1 VSHCPDREKEMDISA
16 QKARVETYLA
26 GLMERS
32 EKLSYYEKLTYLVRS
47 RGWGFVLTWAHKVT
61 GLMLVLYMFLH
72 IITLSGLHD
81 PAGFA
86 SKMRFLDNFL
96 FGFLEWTLA
105 VPVIFHAL
113 NGTRLMLYEIFRV
126 REDALMIRWVLFL
139 SALYALTLGL
149 FMLMGNQQVSVGLF
163 WLTVTMVGVIAAAIV
178 YQRVWPTS
186 NMVWWK
192 LQRISGAFL
201 LPMVSGHMFFMHLSF
216 KVGHDAETIIARMS
230 GIGMK
235 FVDIVFVITVFFH
248 AGFGVY
254 TIIVDYI
261 EDRRARVG
269 LSLLTVLVMTVFAY
283 AGVKLAFS
291 I

>member
-1 VSHCPDREKEMDISA
+1 MDISA
-16 QKARVETYLA
+16 QKARVETYVA

-32 EKLSYYEKLTYLVRS
+32 GKLTYYAQS
-47 RGWGFVLTWAHKVT
+47 RGWGFVMTWAHKVA

-72 IITLSGLHD
+72 IITLSGLYD

-86 SKMRFLDNFL
+86 AKMRFFDNFL

-113 NGTRLMLYEIFRV
+113 NGTRLILYEIFRV
-126 REDALMIRWVLFL
+126 RNDALMIRWVLFL
-139 SALYALTLGL
+139 STLYVLKLGL

-163 WLTVTMVGVIAAAIV
+163 WLSVTMAGMITAVIV
-178 YQRVWPTS
+178 YQRVWPTK

-201 LPMVSGHMFFMHLSF
+201 LPMVAGHMFFMHLSF
-216 KVGHDAETIIARMS
+216 KMGHDVDTIIARMS

-235 FVDIVFVITVFFH
+235 LVDIVFVITVFFH
-248 AGFGVY
+248 AGFGVH

-261 EDRRARVG
+261 EDRRARLG
-269 LSLLTVLVMTVFAY
+269 LSALTALMMTVFAY
-283 AGVKLAFS
+283 AGVKLVFS

>member
-1 VSHCPDREKEMDISA
+1 MDISA

-26 GLMERS
+26 ELTQHA
-32 EKLSYYEKLTYLVRS
+32 EKLTYYAQS

-61 GLMLVLYMFLH
+61 GLMLVLYMFFH
-72 IITLSGLHD
+72 IITLSGLND
-81 PAGFA
+81 PASFA

-113 NGTRLMLYEIFRV
+113 NGSRLMLYEIFRV
-126 REDALMIRWVLFL
+126 RDDALMIRWVLFL
-139 SALYALTLGL
+139 GALYVLTLGL
-149 FMLMGNQQVSVGLF
+149 FMLMGNQQVSVGVF
-163 WLTVTMVGVIAAAIV
+163 WLTITMTGIITGAIV
-178 YQRVWPTS
+178 YQKIWPTR

-201 LPMVSGHMFFMHLSF
+201 LPMVSGHMFFMHLNY
-216 KVGHDAETIIARMS
+216 KMGHDVDTILARMS
-230 GIGMK
+230 AVGMK
-235 FVDIVFVITVFFH
+235 LVDIVFVVTVFFH

-254 TIIVDYI
+254 TIIVDYV
-261 EDRRARVG
+261 EDHRARLG
-269 LSLLTVLVMTVFAY
+269 LSVLTVLLMTVFAY
-283 AGVKLAFS
+283 AGVKLVFS